1 MKNFLLLLMFLSL
14 SAFADRDDEC
24 RGDPHH
30 CHDDDGGVPIEV
42 EAEADADASAEANA
56 DANSESGAEANASGG
71 NVSITNKRPG
81 TSFIGGGDSTA
92 SDQKVFAIGGGWLT
106 GNASFRF
113 DLTDKDARVLRIAR
127 EWNVEGNHHA
137 ADKLQ
142 CSVKVVW
149 RPFGSPEECYDALNQ
164 PEPEPVGRYL
174 SHDEYHELTMAQV
187 AQEDFDEA
195 VEQAEFR
202 YAQQESQIQQLE
214 KEHEDDDE
222 EIKALKVVVSDA
234 LKQRDARQAAED
246 QKTNAFAEIYSKYAE
261 QAEEPDHDGSPE

>member
-1 MKNFLLLLMFLSL
+1 MKNFLLVLMFVSL

-30 CHDDDGGVPIEV
+30 CHDDDGGGVPIEV
-42 EAEADADASAEANA
+42 EAEADADASAE
-56 DANSESGAEANASGG
+56 ANSESGAEANASGG

-92 SDQKVFAIGGGWLT
+92 SDQKVFAIGGGWLS

-127 EWNVEGNHHA
+127 EWNAEGNHHA

-149 RPFGSPEECYDALNQ
+149 QPFGSPEECYDALNQ

-174 SHDEYHELTMAQV
+174 SHGEYHELTMAQV
-187 AQEDFDEA
+187 QQEEFDEA

-202 YAQQESQIQQLE
+202 YVQQQSLIEELE
-214 KEHEDDDE
+214 KEHEEDDAEIELLKRDAAIVKAQQDKEAAVRSTKQMQLGSILQRLEAADREPDDDGP
-222 EIKALKVVVSDA
+222 I
-234 LKQRDARQAAED
+234 
-246 QKTNAFAEIYSKYAE
+246 
-261 QAEEPDHDGSPE
+261 

>member
-1 MKNFLLLLMFLSL
+1 MKNFLLLLMFVSL

-127 EWNVEGNHHA
+127 EWNAEGNHHA
-137 ADKLQ
+137 ADHLQ

-149 RPFGSPEECYDALNQ
+149 RPFGSPGECYEALNP
-164 PEPEPVGRYL
+164 PEPEPIGRYL
-174 SHDEYHELTMAQV
+174 SHDEYHELTMVQV
-187 AQEDFDEA
+187 QQEEFDEA

-202 YAQQESQIQQLE
+202 YAQQQSLIEELE
-214 KEHEDDDE
+214 KDHEEDDAEIEQLKREAAIVKATQDKEAAVRSTKQMQLGSILQRLEAADE
-222 EIKALKVVVSDA
+222 EL
-234 LKQRDARQAAED
+234 
-246 QKTNAFAEIYSKYAE
+246 
-261 QAEEPDHDGSPE
+261 HDDGET